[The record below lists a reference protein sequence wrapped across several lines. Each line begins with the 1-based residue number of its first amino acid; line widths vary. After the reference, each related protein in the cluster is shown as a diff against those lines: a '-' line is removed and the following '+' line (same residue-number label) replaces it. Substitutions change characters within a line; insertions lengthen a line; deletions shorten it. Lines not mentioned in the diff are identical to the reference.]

1 MFETE
6 RYRKFLLGIISQA
19 KKCSIK
25 VIPKRF
31 RLPIRYSYACVFG
44 AMEEE
49 LLSLEDLVAR
59 GQTAIDVGASFG
71 LWSYKLSKLFRK
83 VEAFE
88 PLLECAAEI
97 KAYSAQNI
105 TVHDVA
111 LSSRD
116 GFNEIHIPI
125 AKGRLQYGI
134 GTFGNV
140 VEEHK
145 TILVPIR
152 TLDSYNFTNVAFI
165 KIDVEGH
172 EFEVIKGAELTI
184 AREKPSMIIEIE
196 QRHLNFAM
204 DMVFEKV
211 LGFGYEA
218 FFLYLG
224 KCYPYG
230 EFSYKIH
237 QESFLSN
244 PMSKYYVRNFLF
256 KPRF

>member
-1 MFETE
+1 MFEAE
-6 RYRKFLLGIISQA
+6 SYREFLPGIVSQA
-19 KKCSIK
+19 KRRFIK

-31 RLPIRYSYACVFG
+31 RLPIRYSYACVTG

-59 GQTAIDVGASFG
+59 RQTAIDVGASIG
-71 LWSYKLSKLFRK
+71 LWSYKLAKLFRK

-88 PLLECAAEI
+88 PILECAAEI
-97 KAYSAQNI
+97 KAYNAQNI

-125 AKGRLQYGI
+125 AKGELQYGI

-140 VEEHK
+140 AEHHK
-145 TILVPIR
+145 TIPVPLR

-172 EFEVIKGAELTI
+172 ELDVIKGAEITI
-184 AREKPSMIIEIE
+184 AREKPSMVIEIE
-196 QRHLNFAM
+196 QRHLNFTM
-204 DMVFEKV
+204 DMVFEKI

-224 KCYPYG
+224 KCHPYS
-230 EFSYKIH
+230 EFLYKIH
-237 QESFLSN
+237 QEPFLSN

-256 KPRF
+256 KPQS